1 MSKHGKVLWVVIIVV
16 AIIAGVVAYYFFF
29 KGRFGGVVSVTGVEL
44 YVRPSDVSEAQTP
57 IEVFINVENS
67 FPVSV
72 KVEGGSLAV
81 ILSGLRLAD
90 VSIPA
95 QEVKQGRTTLV
106 VNAILDNT
114 LLDDF
119 WYRHLSQGEK
129 SNMSIEGSI
138 RVGTPI
144 GSLKLPVRFSSIIE
158 TKIFPIVQELN
169 REYDVAILGKV
180 VVRKAV
186 IELVNVT
193 PYETK
198 LKASITIENDLKA
211 LPLYMSGVVFNI
223 KTGGGNTLGFGEQE
237 TPKIIAPSEI
247 DTIVF
252 SVTIDNTK
260 IPKLWVEHIRNMEK
274 TIVNIEIWLKV
285 KIAGKELELF
295 KECPLTASTEI
306 KTNIFKYKG

>member
-1 MSKHGKVLWVVIIVV
+1 MSKHRKVLLVVIIIV
-16 AIIAGVVAYYFFF
+16 IIAGVVAYYFFF
-29 KGRFGGVVSVTGVEL
+29 RGRFGGVVSVTGVEL
-44 YVRPSDVSEAQTP
+44 YIRSGDVSEAQTP
-57 IEVFINVENS
+57 IEVCINVENS

-72 KVEGGSLAV
+72 RVEGGSLAV

-95 QEVKQGRTTLV
+95 QEVKQGRTTLI

-129 SNMSIEGSI
+129 SNMFIEGSI

-144 GSLKLPVRFSSIIE
+144 GSLELPVRFSNIIE

-198 LKASITIENDLKA
+198 LKALITIENDLKA
-211 LPLYMSGVVFNI
+211 LPLHMSGVVFSI

-295 KECPLTASTEI
+295 KEHPLTVSTEI